1 MHQLRQQSD
10 RDASPTRPASWSP
23 DGDPEVDIAAIHNYD
38 HWEGHSVEVTV
49 VAPDGEPVTRER
61 RYLSPGRSARLSA
74 TVTPGEYELRVL
86 VDGVER
92 ARTALRIGDSTSA
105 SPVVELGN
113 GAVSVTGGATNR
125 KRVT

>member
-10 RDASPTRPASWSP
+10 RDASPTQPASWSP
-23 DGDPEVDIAAIHNYD
+23 DGDPEVDVAAVHNYD

-49 VAPDGEPVTRER
+49 ATTEGELVTHER

-74 TVTPGEYELRVL
+74 TITPGEYELRVL

-92 ARTALRIGDSTSA
+92 ARRELCIDDPTSA
-105 SPVVELGN
+105 TPVIELGN
-113 GAVSVTGGATNR
+113 GAVSVTDGATTRNR
-125 KRVT
+125 AV